1 LKEANA
7 RFDGHLMATLTA
19 EDRACQSCSRFAGCA
34 EALALKCRTWAEW
47 AEYGLKMTNQK
58 VIQPVGLTIA
68 VTCFLSA
75 AAGIAATV
83 DTAGVAACALSG
95 WSNDPD
101 PAGLNIRAAPRAD
114 AEIIGRV
121 PPPEEQAGDSYS
133 AEFGIIGSRNGWF
146 LINSVKFR
154 DYGSGKGDRV
164 LFGGPGWVFA
174 DKVRFLINRAEVRGA
189 PAETA
194 PVLAKLQTPDGIG
207 GPDSANIDHVFGCS
221 GTFAEAT
228 VHMEGQRQTRGWVTG
243 ICSNQVTTCP

>member
-1 LKEANA
+1 
-7 RFDGHLMATLTA
+7 
-19 EDRACQSCSRFAGCA
+19 
-34 EALALKCRTWAEW
+34 
-47 AEYGLKMTNQK
+47 MTNQK
-58 VIQPVGLTIA
+58 INRSVALTIA
-68 VTCFLSA
+68 ATSFLST
-75 AAGIAATV
+75 AAGNAATV
-83 DTAGVAACALSG
+83 DTVGVAACALSG

-121 PPPEEQAGDSYS
+121 PPPQEQAGDSYS
-133 AEFGIIGSRNGWF
+133 AEFSIIGSRNGWF
-146 LINSVKFR
+146 LIQSVKFR
-154 DYGSGKGDRV
+154 DYGSGKGERA
-164 LFGGPGWVFA
+164 LFAGPGWVFA

-194 PVLAKLQTPDGIG
+194 PVLAKLRTPNGTS

-221 GTFAEAT
+221 GAFAEAT